1 MAINFSNL
9 ETYVDE
15 QRLPLIK
22 KSVLGARTIGLINL
36 QTGVKKA
43 SALNLINVTPTIQAG
58 NCGFSDAGTA
68 TLSQRVLN
76 AELLKVNME
85 YCDKDFLQYWTNFE
99 VRSIS
104 AGKENMPFEEYFTT
118 SVIEGIN
125 EKMEKLV
132 WTGNKDNAGEFD
144 GLLTL
149 LAGEDEVVSASGTG
163 VYNAVK
169 NAYKACP
176 IEVLPKAVIFLG
188 ADSFRELMMEMVEKN
203 FYHYPADGAMTQEF
217 VLPGTNTKVV
227 AVNGLNGT
235 KKIVVANPENLFFG
249 CDMLDDMESF
259 DFFYSKDNR
268 TYRLVVSFNG
278 GTQVAYPNEVVVG
291 TIA

>member
-22 KSVLGARTIGLINL
+22 KAVLGGKTIGMINL

-43 SALNLINVTPTIQAG
+43 SALNLINVNPTIMSG
-58 NCGFSDAGTA
+58 NCGFSDAGSA

-85 YCDKDFLQYWTNFE
+85 YCDKDFLQYWTGYE
-99 VRSIS
+99 VKVG
-104 AGKENMPFEEYFTT
+104 AGKENLPFEDYFTGM
-118 SVIEGIN
+118 VVEGIN
-125 EKMEKLV
+125 EKMERLV
-132 WTGNKDNAGEFD
+132 WNGDKDNAGEFD
-144 GLLTL
+144 GILTI
-149 LAGEDEVVSASGTG
+149 LAGEDEVVTASGTG

-188 ADSFRELMMEMVEKN
+188 ADSFREFMLEMVEKN
-203 FYHYPADGAMTQEF
+203 YYHYPADGAMTQEF

>member
-1 MAINFSNL
+1 MAVNFNGL
-9 ETYVDE
+9 EAYVDE

-22 KSVLGARTIGLINL
+22 KAVLGARTISKINL

-43 SALNLINVTPTIQAG
+43 SALNLINVNPTIQAG

-85 YCDKDFLQYWTNFE
+85 YCDKDFLQYWTGYE
-99 VRSIS
+99 VKVG
-104 AGKENMPFEEYFTT
+104 AGKETMPFEEYFTT
-118 SVIEGIN
+118 SVVEGIN

-132 WTGNKDNAGEFD
+132 WNGDKDNAGEFD
-144 GLLTL
+144 GILTI
-149 LAGEDEVVSASGTG
+149 LAGEDEVVTASGTG

-188 ADSFRELMMEMVEKN
+188 ADSFREFMLEMVEKN
-203 FYHYPADGAMTQEF
+203 YYHYPANGADVQEF

-227 AVNGLNGT
+227 AVNGLNTT
-235 KKIVVANPENLFFG
+235 KKVVVANPENLIFG
-249 CDMLDDMESF
+249 CDMLDDMEIF
-259 DFFYSKDNR
+259 DLFYDRSSR
-268 TYRLVVSFNG
+268 TYKLIVNFNG

>member
-1 MAINFSNL
+1 MAVNFNGL
-9 ETYVDE
+9 EAYVDE

-22 KSVLGARTIGLINL
+22 KAVLGARTISKINL

-43 SALNLINVTPTIQAG
+43 SALNLINVNPTIQAG

-85 YCDKDFLQYWTNFE
+85 YCDKDFLQYWTGYE
-99 VRSIS
+99 VKVG
-104 AGKENMPFEEYFTT
+104 AGKETMPFEEYFTT
-118 SVIEGIN
+118 SVVEGIN

-132 WTGNKDNAGEFD
+132 WNGDKDNAGEFD
-144 GLLTL
+144 GILTI
-149 LAGEDEVVSASGTG
+149 LAGEDEVVTASGTG

-188 ADSFRELMMEMVEKN
+188 ADSFREFMLEMVEKN
-203 FYHYPADGAMTQEF
+203 YYHYPANGADVQEF

-227 AVNGLNGT
+227 AVNGLNTT
-235 KKIVVANPENLFFG
+235 KKVVVANPENLFFG
-249 CDMLDDMESF
+249 CDMLDDMEIF
-259 DFFYSKDNR
+259 DLFYDRSSR
-268 TYRLVVSFNG
+268 TYKLIVNFNG
-278 GTQVAYPNEVVVG
+278 GTQVAYTNEVVVG

>member
-9 ETYVDE
+9 EKYVE
-15 QRLPLIK
+15 EHNLPLIK
-22 KSVLGARTIGLINL
+22 KSVLGGRTISLINL

-43 SALNLINVTPTIQAG
+43 SALNLINVNPTIQAG
-58 NCGFSDAGTA
+58 NCGFSDAGSA

-85 YCDKDFLQYWTNFE
+85 YCDKDFLQYWSGYE
-99 VRSIS
+99 VKVG
-104 AGKENMPFEEYFTT
+104 AGKETMPFEEYFTT

-125 EKMEKLV
+125 EKMERLV
-132 WTGNKDNAGEFD
+132 WNGDKDNAGEFD
-144 GLLTL
+144 GILTI

-203 FYHYPADGAMTQEF
+203 YYHYPANGADVQEF

-227 AVNGLNGT
+227 AINGLNGT

-259 DFFYSKDNR
+259 DFFYDRSSR
-268 TYRLVVSFNG
+268 TYKLIVSFNG
-278 GTQVAYPNEVVVG
+278 GAQIAYPNEVVVG

>member
-22 KSVLGARTIGLINL
+22 KAVLGGKTIGMINL

-43 SALNLINVTPTIQAG
+43 SALNLINVNPTIQAG

-85 YCDKDFLQYWTNFE
+85 YCDKDFLQYWTGYE
-99 VRSIS
+99 VKVG
-104 AGKENMPFEEYFTT
+104 AGRETMPFEEYFTT

-132 WTGNKDNAGEFD
+132 WTGDKDNAGEFD
-144 GLLTL
+144 GLLTIL
-149 LAGEDEVVSASGTG
+149 EGEEGVVTASGSGAYT
-163 VYNAVK
+163 AIK
-169 NAYKACP
+169 NAYSACP
-176 IEVLPKAVIFLG
+176 IEVLDKAVIFVG
-188 ADSFRELMMEMVEKN
+188 ADTFRSFMLEMVEKN

-235 KKIVVANPENLFFG
+235 KKVVVANPENLFFG
-249 CDMLDDMESF
+249 CDMLDDVENF
-259 DFFYSKDNR
+259 DFLFDRSTR
-268 TYRLVVSFNG
+268 TYKLIVSFSG
-278 GTQVAYPNEVVVG
+278 GTQIAFPNEVVVG

>member
-22 KSVLGARTIGLINL
+22 KSVLGGKTIGMINL

-43 SALNLINVTPTIQAG
+43 SALNLINVNPTIMSG
-58 NCGFSDAGTA
+58 NCGFSDAGSA

-85 YCDKDFLQYWTNFE
+85 YCDKDFLQYWTGYE
-99 VRSIS
+99 VKVG
-104 AGKENMPFEEYFTT
+104 AGKENLPFEDYFTGM
-118 SVIEGIN
+118 VVEGIN
-125 EKMEKLV
+125 EKMERLV
-132 WTGNKDNAGEFD
+132 WNGDKDNAGEFD
-144 GLLTL
+144 GILTI
-149 LAGEDEVVSASGTG
+149 LAGEDEVVTASGTG

-188 ADSFRELMMEMVEKN
+188 ADSFREFMLEMVEKN
-203 FYHYPADGAMTQEF
+203 YYHYPADGAMTQEF

>member
-22 KSVLGARTIGLINL
+22 KAVLGGKTIGMINL

-43 SALNLINVTPTIQAG
+43 SALNLISVTPQIQSG
-58 NCGFSDAGTA
+58 NCGFSDAGSA

-85 YCDKDFLQYWTNFE
+85 YCDKDFLQYWTGYE
-99 VRSIS
+99 VKVG
-104 AGKENMPFEEYFTT
+104 AGKETMPFEEYFTT

-132 WTGNKDNAGEFD
+132 WTGDKDNAGEFD
-144 GLLTL
+144 GILTIL
-149 LAGEDEVVSASGTG
+149 GAEEEAVSASGTG

-203 FYHYPADGAMTQEF
+203 YYHYPANGADVQEF

-235 KKIVVANPENLFFG
+235 KKVVVANPENLFFG

-259 DFFYSKDNR
+259 DFFYDRGTR
-268 TYRLVVSFNG
+268 TYKLIVSFNG
-278 GTQVAYPNEVVVG
+278 GTQIAYPNEVVVG